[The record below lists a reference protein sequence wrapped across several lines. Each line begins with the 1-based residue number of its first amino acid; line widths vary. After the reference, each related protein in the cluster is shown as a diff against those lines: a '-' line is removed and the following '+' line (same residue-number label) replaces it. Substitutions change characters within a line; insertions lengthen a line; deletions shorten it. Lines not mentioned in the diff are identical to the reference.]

1 MRLSNSEVE
10 TRLAGAPGWSVKA
23 NALVREYKFASFPD
37 VVAFV
42 TRLGF
47 AAEAN
52 DHHPDMTI
60 SYRTITVTWSTHS
73 EGGITEKD
81 FAGAADADRIA
92 HAFPGKP

>member
-1 MRLSNSEVE
+1 VKLSKSKIA
-10 TRLAGAPGWSVKA
+10 TRLARAPGWSVKA
-23 NALVREYKFASFPD
+23 NALVRQYGFESFPD

-47 AAEAN
+47 DAQAN

-60 SYRTITVTWSTHS
+60 SYRKITVAWSTHS
-73 EGGITEKD
+73 AGGITQKD

-92 HAFPGKP
+92 RAFPQKP

>member
-1 MRLSNSEVE
+1 MKLSQIDIE
-10 TRLAGAPGWSVKA
+10 TRLASVPGWSVKGD
-23 NALVREYKFASFPD
+23 ALIRVYKFATFPD

-47 AAEAN
+47 SAEAH

-81 FAGAADADRIA
+81 FAGAADVDRIA
-92 HAFPGKP
+92 SAFPQKP